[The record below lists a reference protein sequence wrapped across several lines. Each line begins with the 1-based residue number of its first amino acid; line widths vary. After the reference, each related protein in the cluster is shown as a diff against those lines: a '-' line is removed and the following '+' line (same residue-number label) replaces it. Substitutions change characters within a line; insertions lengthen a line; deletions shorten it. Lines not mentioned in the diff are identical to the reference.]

1 MSMSALGQANPAP
14 TSKLAKCGHSFIF
27 LSFLVYQIAF
37 YGAKGL
43 FLNPI
48 RVRLLFY

>member
-1 MSMSALGQANPAP
+1 MSALGQGKPAP
-14 TSKLAKCGHSFIF
+14 TSKMEKRGHSIIF
-27 LSFLVYQIAF
+27 LAFLVYQIAF
-37 YGAKGL
+37 CEAKGL